1 LEAIVIRCAKGGLLR
16 SSSMLL
22 SLLVSLAGLARGAAA
37 QEAPRPRTAAVTGR
51 VVGPDRAPLPGVQV
65 QLRAGAKALDPTAV
79 TGPDGTFRLEGVPAP
94 GAYRIVCSVGSVV
107 EKGPEVTLV
116 PGDEASVAD
125 VTLRLRL
132 SEQVSVTAD
141 AWTLPKDLPNSVAI
155 RTAEKLAEQNVF
167 NPEDALRY
175 APSTVIR
182 KRYIGDRNA
191 LLGGRSFGT
200 LQPSRGLVFLD
211 GYLLSNFLGRFDA
224 PRWNMVTPEALERVD
239 ILYGPFSAI
248 HAGNSIGTTVV
259 MTERTPTRLTWG
271 ASFTGYGQRFGQ
283 YGETDD
289 YRGGQLSAYAGGRFK
304 SGWAALSYNH
314 QDSTSQPM
322 QYFNVTANDA
332 GVFPTVA
339 GPSTL
344 VSGIRYDLDPKS
356 APRAVFG
363 GNSGAIDHTV
373 QDSLKLRLGYTLT
386 RELEASALLAGWLND
401 TSNSNRTFLRDA
413 AGNELWQGRVTDG
426 ANVFNIPATAFA
438 PSTRDEKHRQLGFT
452 LRSRRD
458 QGWNGSAAVSDYR
471 ILSDPAR
478 QANLP
483 EPDAAL
489 GGPGTVTRR
498 DGTGWNTFEVQ
509 ATYSPRPDD
518 FGGGRHA
525 LTLGAHRNGYTLT
538 NLVNSSTDW
547 RSNETTLAQRYR
559 GETEVWALYAQDAW
573 RLRDDLK
580 LTLGWRAER
589 FQTFDGEQ
597 LARVGSCAPGAG
609 ATCEP
614 NGDGS
619 SNKVVAYPGRTLTG
633 QSPKASLAWTVNERL
648 LLRGSFGRGVR
659 FPNVEELYNGMV
671 TATSVTLSDPNLKAE
686 RSNAYELSAETK
698 WSNQTL
704 RTSLFHDDVHDAIL
718 RQSNNTVTPSVTNVS
733 NQDLVRTTGL
743 EAAWSARDVF
753 VKGLSVE
760 ANGALTRSKVVRN
773 AKDPVTEGKYWLRVP
788 KGRANVILAYRPT
801 AKWMGSLG
809 WRFST
814 AAFNDVYNLDT
825 NSNVYGGISR
835 VNQLDVRLSY
845 KPAAMLELAAGMDN
859 VTDHHSYQSHPLPGR
874 TLFLQVRTASR

>member
-1 LEAIVIRCAKGGLLR
+1 MIRFARGGLLR
-16 SSSMLL
+16 SSLTLL
-22 SLLVSLAGLARGAAA
+22 PLVASLAGPTWGAAA
-37 QEAPRPRTAAVTGR
+37 AEEATQPSTAVVTGR
-51 VVGPDRAPLPGVQV
+51 VLGPDHNPLPGVQV
-65 QLRAGAKALDPTAV
+65 QLQTGAKTLDKTAV

-94 GAYRIVCSVGSVV
+94 GAYRILCSVGSIV
-107 EKGPEVTLV
+107 EKGPEVTLARA
-116 PGDEASVAD
+116 GEIATAD
-125 VTLRLRL
+125 ATLRLRM

-141 AWTLPKDLPNSVAI
+141 AWTLPRDVPNSVAI
-155 RTAEKLAEQNVF
+155 KTAEKLAEQNLF

-259 MTERTPTRLTWG
+259 MTERTPKRLEWG

-304 SGWAALSYNH
+304 SGWAALGFNH

-322 QYFNVTANDA
+322 QYFNVTAND
-332 GVFPTVA
+332 GVFPAVT
-339 GPSTL
+339 GPATL
-344 VSGIRYDLDPKS
+344 VSGIRYDLDPKN
-356 APRAVFG
+356 ARRAVFG

-373 QDSLKLRLGYTLT
+373 QDSLKLRLGYAVT
-386 RELEASALLAGWLND
+386 RELEASALLAGWIND
-401 TSNSNRTFLRDA
+401 TRNSNRTFLRDA
-413 AGNELWQGRVTDG
+413 AGNAVWQGRVTDG
-426 ANVFNIPATAFA
+426 TNVFNVPATAFA

-483 EPDAAL
+483 DPDAAL

-509 ATYSPRPDD
+509 AAYSPRPDD
-518 FGGGRHA
+518 LGGGRHA
-525 LTLGAHRNGYTLT
+525 LTFGAHRNAYTLT
-538 NLVNSSTDW
+538 NVVNNSSDW
-547 RSNETTLAQRYR
+547 RSNETALAQRFR

-589 FQTFDGEQ
+589 FRTFDGEQ
-597 LARVGSCAPGAG
+597 LARVGSCAAGGG

-619 SNKVVAYPGRTLTG
+619 SNKVVPYPARTLTG
-633 QSPKASLAWTVNERL
+633 HSPKASLAWTVNERL

-659 FPNVEELYNGMV
+659 FPNVEELYNGTV

-686 RSNAYELSAETK
+686 RANAYELTAETS
-698 WSNQTL
+698 WSRQTV

-718 RQSNNTVTPSVTNVS
+718 RQSDNTVTPSITNVS

-760 ANGALTRSKVVRN
+760 ANGALTRPKVVRN
-773 AKDPVTEGKYWLRVP
+773 AKDPATEGKYWLRVP
-788 KGRANVILAYRPT
+788 KARANVILAYRPT

-825 NSNVYGGISR
+825 NSNVYGGISK
-835 VNQLDVRLSY
+835 VDQLDTRLSY
-845 KPAAMLELAAGMDN
+845 KPARMLELAAGMDN
-859 VTDHHSYQSHPLPGR
+859 VTDNHSYQSHPLPGR
-874 TLFLQVRTASR
+874 TLFVQVRTSSR